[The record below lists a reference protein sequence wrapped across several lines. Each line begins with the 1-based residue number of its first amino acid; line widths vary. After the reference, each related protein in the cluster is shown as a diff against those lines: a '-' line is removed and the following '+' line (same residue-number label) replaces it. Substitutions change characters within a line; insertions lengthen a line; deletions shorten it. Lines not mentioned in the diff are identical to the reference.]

1 MGGFDFYLFLDSESD
16 FFFDSDEDLF
26 DFVDDDI
33 DFVCYFI
40 ERFFVNSVFFFM
52 NNICFVKF
60 SFVS

>member
-1 MGGFDFYLFLDSESD
+1 MGGFDFYLLDSESD

-33 DFVCYFI
+33 DFVCYFF

-52 NNICFVKF
+52 NIICFVKF